1 MKSTTPLNT
10 VVFGVCLSSPPAVLM
25 RFSYLKY
32 NLIIK
37 GSNAY
42 RTNQRKTSLRNGL
55 KTNLILFLA
64 KPLKRVSIGR
74 KCIFENSQKI
84 FLWKLV
90 LAWAKVSPVVL
101 VKLWLIEILLI
112 IEQTL
117 QNLHKK
123 RIDFHKPKQACDED
137 DCLYIGWKTI

>member
-1 MKSTTPLNT
+1 MKYWRHIILKLLNEFSPESEVIKSTTPLNT
-10 VVFGVCLSSPPAVLM
+10 MVFGVCLSSPQAVLM

-32 NLIIK
+32 NLITK

-42 RTNQRKTSLRNGL
+42 RTNQRKMSLQHGL

-74 KCIFENSQKI
+74 KCIFENSQKF

-90 LAWAKVSPVVL
+90 LASSKVSPVVL
-101 VKLWLIEILLI
+101 VKLWLIEIFI
-112 IEQTL
+112 NYQTNFAKSA
-117 QNLHKK
+117 QKEN
-123 RIDFHKPKQACDED
+123 
-137 DCLYIGWKTI
+137 

>member
-1 MKSTTPLNT
+1 MVIKSTTPLNT
-10 VVFGVCLSSPPAVLM
+10 MVFGVCLSSPQAVLM

-32 NLIIK
+32 NLITR

-42 RTNQRKTSLRNGL
+42 RTNQRKMSLRHGL

-74 KCIFENSQKI
+74 KCIFENSQKF

-90 LAWAKVSPVVL
+90 LASSKVSPVVL

-112 IEQTL
+112 IKQTL
-117 QNLHKK
+117 HNQHKK
-123 RIDFHKPKQACDED
+123 RIDFHKPSKLEMRMFV
-137 DCLYIGWKTI
+137 